1 MSVIEKD
8 TLRKMGDH
16 EDKRPKYRVTEKFC
30 ELLKAE
36 MLQVSPVAKTQ
47 YFGSWYDCIIGVGS
61 DYTATLKVP
70 EETILANPE
79 YFEEVGV
86 AGTSE
91 EEAE

>member
-1 MSVIEKD
+1 MSVIEKEQVRGMD
-8 TLRKMGDH
+8 DSDAR
-16 EDKRPKYRVTEKFC
+16 RPKYRVTEKFC

-36 MLQVSPVAKTQ
+36 ELEVSPVTQTQ
-47 YFGSWYDCIIGVGS
+47 YFGRWYDCIIGVGA
-61 DYTATLKVP
+61 DYTATLKIP

-91 EEAE
+91 EEKR